1 MSWSLSRGI
10 ICGPSV
16 LCRFGIVIGVGLF
29 LAGIGT
35 LGGATGVITL
45 GERTYGIIMNTITSL
60 GYKVGIE
67 VFIISRRVWITWS
80 CSYPTENGD
89 SGDG

>member
-1 MSWSLSRGI
+1 M
-10 ICGPSV
+10 
-16 LCRFGIVIGVGLF
+16 
-29 LAGIGT
+29 
-35 LGGATGVITL
+35 ITL

-67 VFIISRRVWITWS
+67 VFIISRRVWIAWS